1 VTRRDLLR
9 GLGLLAPAL
18 LLLLPGVTSAQGA
31 ASVGTVTRVSGH
43 VIVSRG
49 TSNEMSTLKFKDSL
63 FDHDRIGTGE
73 RSSARLLLGGKALV
87 TVQELCSLTIAE
99 QPGGAD
105 LRLTGGTVTLAVA
118 GQRMRPDETVDVH
131 LPNAVASA
139 RGAVLIVEAPRATD
153 PAVSVVHVLSGR
165 VEVVTESAT
174 LWLTRH
180 QSVTVTDGRMG
191 PITTLTD
198 RELGQLAA
206 NLRPEGFR
214 RSELPSSSP
223 SSTDRCIGKI
233 YPAVK
238 SREGDSV
245 NASTGAGTRISL
257 ELPRGFVLPLG
268 PAFASPPGVAAPALA
283 R

>member
-18 LLLLPGVTSAQGA
+18 LLLPGVTSAEDA
-31 ASVGTVTRVSGH
+31 TSVGTVTRVSGR

-49 TSNEMSTLKFKDSL
+49 TSNEMSTLQFKDSL

-87 TVQELCSLTIAE
+87 TVRELSSLTIAE
-99 QPGGAD
+99 QPDRAG
-105 LRLTGGTVTLAVA
+105 LRLTEGTVALAVA
-118 GQRMRPDETVDVH
+118 GQRMRPDESIDIH

-139 RGAVLIVEAPRATD
+139 RGAVLIAEATRATG
-153 PAVSVVHVLSGR
+153 PAVSVIHVLSGR
-165 VEVVTESAT
+165 VEVITESAT
-174 LWLTRH
+174 LWLTR

-198 RELGQLAA
+198 RELEHLAA
-206 NLRPEGFR
+206 SLRPDRLR
-214 RSELPSSSP
+214 RAEPPSSAA
-223 SSTDRCIGKI
+223 SSGDCCMGKI

-238 SREGDSV
+238 SGEGDSV
-245 NASTGAGTRISL
+245 NALTGAGTRIGL
-257 ELPRGFVLPLG
+257 ELPRSFVLPLG
-268 PAFASPPGVAAPALA
+268 SPFASPPGVTAPALA

>member
-1 VTRRDLLR
+1 MTRRDLLR

-18 LLLLPGVTSAQGA
+18 LLLPGVTSAEDA
-31 ASVGTVTRVSGH
+31 ASVGTVTRVSGR

-49 TSNEMSTLKFKDSL
+49 TSNEMSTLQFKDSL

-87 TVQELCSLTIAE
+87 TVREVSSLTIAE
-99 QPGGAD
+99 QPDRAG
-105 LRLTGGTVTLAVA
+105 LRLTEGTVALAVA
-118 GQRMRPDETVDVH
+118 GQRMRPDESIDIH

-139 RGAVLIVEAPRATD
+139 RGAVLIAEATRATG
-153 PAVSVVHVLSGR
+153 PAVSVIHVLSGR
-165 VEVVTESAT
+165 VEVITESAT
-174 LWLTRH
+174 LWLTR

-198 RELGQLAA
+198 RELEHLAA
-206 NLRPEGFR
+206 SLRPDRLR
-214 RSELPSSSP
+214 RAEPPSSAA
-223 SSTDRCIGKI
+223 SSGDCCMGKI

-238 SREGDSV
+238 SGEGDSV
-245 NASTGAGTRISL
+245 NALTGAGTRIGL
-257 ELPRGFVLPLG
+257 ELPRSFVLPLG
-268 PAFASPPGVAAPALA
+268 SPFASPPGVTAPALA

>member
-18 LLLLPGVTSAQGA
+18 LLLPGVTSAQDA
-31 ASVGTVTRVSGH
+31 ASMGTVTRVSGH

-49 TSNEMSTLKFKDSL
+49 TSNEMSTLTFKDSL

-87 TVQELCSLTIAE
+87 TVRELSSLTTAE
-99 QPGGAD
+99 QPDRAG
-105 LRLTGGTVTLAVA
+105 LRLTGGTVALAVA
-118 GQRMRPDETVDVH
+118 GQRMRPDESVDIH

-139 RGAVLIVEAPRATD
+139 RGAVLIAEATRATG
-153 PAVSVVHVLSGR
+153 PAVSVIHVLSGR
-165 VEVVTESAT
+165 VEVITESAT
-174 LWLTRH
+174 LWLTR

-198 RELGQLAA
+198 RELEHLAA
-206 NLRPEGFR
+206 SLRPDRLR
-214 RSELPSSSP
+214 RAEPPSSA
-223 SSTDRCIGKI
+223 R
-233 YPAVK
+233 VERRLLHRENL
-238 SREGDSV
+238 SRGEVG
-245 NASTGAGTRISL
+245 R
-257 ELPRGFVLPLG
+257 R
-268 PAFASPPGVAAPALA
+268 

>member
-1 VTRRDLLR
+1 MTRRDLLR

-18 LLLLPGVTSAQGA
+18 LLLPGVTSAEDA
-31 ASVGTVTRVSGH
+31 TSVGTVTRVSGR

-49 TSNEMSTLKFKDSL
+49 TSNEMSTLQFKDSL

-87 TVQELCSLTIAE
+87 TVRELSSLTIAE
-99 QPGGAD
+99 QPDRAG
-105 LRLTGGTVTLAVA
+105 LRLTGGTVALAVA
-118 GQRMRPDETVDVH
+118 GQRMRPDESIDIH

-139 RGAVLIVEAPRATD
+139 RGAVLIAEATRATD
-153 PAVSVVHVLSGR
+153 PAVSVIHVLSGR
-165 VEVVTESAT
+165 VEVITESAT
-174 LWLTRH
+174 LWLTR

-198 RELGQLAA
+198 RELEHLAA
-206 NLRPEGFR
+206 SLRPDRLR
-214 RSELPSSSP
+214 RAEPPSSAA
-223 SSTDRCIGKI
+223 SSGDCCMGKI

-238 SREGDSV
+238 SGEGDSV
-245 NASTGAGTRISL
+245 NALTGAGTRIGL
-257 ELPRGFVLPLG
+257 ELPRSFVLPLG
-268 PAFASPPGVAAPALA
+268 SPFASPPGVTAPALA

>member
-1 VTRRDLLR
+1 MTRRDLLR

-18 LLLLPGVTSAQGA
+18 LLLPGVTSAQDA

-87 TVQELCSLTIAE
+87 TVRELSSLTIAE
-99 QPGGAD
+99 QPDRAG
-105 LRLTGGTVTLAVA
+105 LRLTGGTVALAVA
-118 GQRMRPDETVDVH
+118 GQRMRPDESIDIH

-139 RGAVLIVEAPRATD
+139 RGAVLIAEATRATG
-153 PAVSVVHVLSGR
+153 PAVSVIHVLSGR
-165 VEVVTESAT
+165 VEVITESAT
-174 LWLTRH
+174 LWLTR

-198 RELGQLAA
+198 RELEHLAA
-206 NLRPEGFR
+206 SPRPDRLRRAEP
-214 RSELPSSSP
+214 PSSSA
-223 SSTDRCIGKI
+223 SSGDCCIGKI
-233 YPAVK
+233 CPAVK
-238 SREGDSV
+238 SGEGGSV
-245 NASTGAGTRISL
+245 NALTGAGTRIGL
-257 ELPRGFVLPLG
+257 ELPRSFVLPLG
-268 PAFASPPGVAAPALA
+268 SSFASPPGVTAPALA

>member
-1 VTRRDLLR
+1 MTRRDLLR

-18 LLLLPGVTSAQGA
+18 LLLPGVTSAEDA
-31 ASVGTVTRVSGH
+31 TSVGTVTRVSGR

-49 TSNEMSTLKFKDSL
+49 TSNEMSTLQFKDSL

-87 TVQELCSLTIAE
+87 TVREVSSLTIAE
-99 QPGGAD
+99 QPDRAG
-105 LRLTGGTVTLAVA
+105 LRLTEGTVALAVA
-118 GQRMRPDETVDVH
+118 GQRMRPDESIDIH

-139 RGAVLIVEAPRATD
+139 RGAVLIAEATRATG
-153 PAVSVVHVLSGR
+153 PAVSVIHVLSGR
-165 VEVVTESAT
+165 VEVITESAT
-174 LWLTRH
+174 LWLTR

-198 RELGQLAA
+198 RELEHLAA
-206 NLRPEGFR
+206 SLRPDRLR
-214 RSELPSSSP
+214 RAEPPSSAA
-223 SSTDRCIGKI
+223 SSGDCCMGKI

-238 SREGDSV
+238 SGEGDSV
-245 NASTGAGTRISL
+245 NALTGAGTRIGL
-257 ELPRGFVLPLG
+257 ELPRSFVLPLG
-268 PAFASPPGVAAPALA
+268 SPFASPPGVTAPALA

>member
-1 VTRRDLLR
+1 MTRRDLLR

-18 LLLLPGVTSAQGA
+18 LLLPGVTSAEDA
-31 ASVGTVTRVSGH
+31 ASVGTVTRVSGR

-49 TSNEMSTLKFKDSL
+49 TSNEMSTLQFKDSL

-87 TVQELCSLTIAE
+87 TVREVSSLTIAE
-99 QPGGAD
+99 QPDRAG
-105 LRLTGGTVTLAVA
+105 LRLTEGTVALAVA
-118 GQRMRPDETVDVH
+118 GQRMRPDESIDIH

-139 RGAVLIVEAPRATD
+139 RGAVLIAEATRATG
-153 PAVSVVHVLSGR
+153 PAVSVIHVLSGR
-165 VEVVTESAT
+165 VEVITESAT
-174 LWLTRH
+174 LWLTR

-198 RELGQLAA
+198 RELEHLAA
-206 NLRPEGFR
+206 SLRPDRLR
-214 RSELPSSSP
+214 RAEPPSSAA
-223 SSTDRCIGKI
+223 SSGDCCIGKI

-238 SREGDSV
+238 SGEGDSV
-245 NASTGAGTRISL
+245 NALTGAGTRIGL
-257 ELPRGFVLPLG
+257 ELPRSFVLPLG
-268 PAFASPPGVAAPALA
+268 SPFASPPGVTAPALA

>member
-1 VTRRDLLR
+1 MTRRDLLR

-18 LLLLPGVTSAQGA
+18 LLLPGVTSAQDA

-87 TVQELCSLTIAE
+87 TVRELSSLTIAE
-99 QPGGAD
+99 QPDRAG
-105 LRLTGGTVTLAVA
+105 LRLTGGTVALAVA
-118 GQRMRPDETVDVH
+118 GQRMRPDESVDIH

-139 RGAVLIVEAPRATD
+139 RGAVLIAEATRATD
-153 PAVSVVHVLSGR
+153 PAVSVIHVLSGR
-165 VEVVTESAT
+165 VEVITESAT

-198 RELGQLAA
+198 RELEHLAA
-206 NLRPEGFR
+206 SLRPDRLR
-214 RSELPSSSP
+214 RAEPPSSAA
-223 SSTDRCIGKI
+223 SSGDCCIGKI
-233 YPAVK
+233 YPEVK
-238 SREGDSV
+238 SGEGDSV
-245 NASTGAGTRISL
+245 NALTGAGTRIGL
-257 ELPRGFVLPLG
+257 ELPRSFILPLG
-268 PAFASPPGVAAPALA
+268 SSFASPPGVTAPALA

>member
-1 VTRRDLLR
+1 MTRRDLLR

-18 LLLLPGVTSAQGA
+18 LLLPGVTSAEDA
-31 ASVGTVTRVSGH
+31 TSVGTVTRVSGR

-49 TSNEMSTLKFKDSL
+49 TSNEMSTLQFKDSL

-87 TVQELCSLTIAE
+87 TVRELSSLTIAE
-99 QPGGAD
+99 QPDRAG
-105 LRLTGGTVTLAVA
+105 LRLTGGTVALAVA
-118 GQRMRPDETVDVH
+118 EQRMRPDENVDIH

-139 RGAVLIVEAPRATD
+139 RGAVLIAEATRATD
-153 PAVSVVHVLSGR
+153 PAVSVIHVLSGR
-165 VEVVTESAT
+165 VEVITESAT
-174 LWLTRH
+174 LWLTR

-198 RELGQLAA
+198 RELEHLAA
-206 NLRPEGFR
+206 SLRPDKLR
-214 RSELPSSSP
+214 RAEPPSSAA
-223 SSTDRCIGKI
+223 SSGDCCIGKI

-238 SREGDSV
+238 SGEGDSV
-245 NASTGAGTRISL
+245 NALTGAGTRIGL
-257 ELPRGFVLPLG
+257 EPPRSFVLPLG
-268 PAFASPPGVAAPALA
+268 SSFASPPGVTAPALA